1 MAEVQN
7 ENQAQQSPNGGPGV
21 PPQGLTLNDLKV
33 VISIIE
39 TCSERGA
46 FQPAEMVAV
55 GTTYNKIVAFVASQ
69 TPPPAPAA
77 NEAESSGEKQEEQ
90 K

>member
-46 FQPAEMVAV
+46 FQAGEMVAV

-69 TPPPAPAA
+69 TPPPAA
-77 NEAESSGEKQEEQ
+77 NEEASADKSAEQ

>member
-7 ENQAQQSPNGGPGV
+7 ENQAQQTPNGGPGV

-46 FQPAEMVAV
+46 FRAEEMVAV

-69 TPPPAPAA
+69 TPPPAA
-77 NEAESSGEKQEEQ
+77 NEEGSSENSEEK